1 MMEIVS
7 SEETGKKIKRQMSK
21 ILGVEIRT
29 ATVTI
34 TQIKVLLP
42 FQLHPELSIVAV
54 ENCDNL
60 M

>member
-34 TQIKVLLP
+34 TQIKVLL
-42 FQLHPELSIVAV
+42 QLHPELCIVAV